1 MLEEGW
7 YLMTAAD
14 LERELERFRSATGGA
29 PPSNAVRLS
38 VEDALAFRN
47 AGNRPDDDGRT
58 LRLVLRIDD
67 ASELSYLQAKRLV
80 WEPDF
85 HDAPEWRRAG
95 SRPVNVVPLR
105 SPGVTA
111 EEHGPWWEESQVAAL
126 EDEWRTRGTAAGLK
140 VPAGYRGFVYKT
152 VLALRAAGRE
162 VTPDAVADSIS
173 RWVPAAEAD
182 RIRIALRDANRD

>member
-1 MLEEGW
+1 
-7 YLMTAAD
+7 TAAD
-14 LERELERFRSATGGA
+14 LERELERLRSGEGDVS
-29 PPSNAVRLS
+29 PSNAVRLS
-38 VEDALAFRN
+38 VEEALAFRN
-47 AGNRPDDDGRT
+47 AGNLPDDNGRT

-105 SPGVTA
+105 APGVTA
-111 EEHGPWWEESQVAAL
+111 GDHGPWWEESQVAAL

-140 VPAGYRGFVYKT
+140 VPASCRGFVYKT

-162 VTPDAVADSIS
+162 VTPDSVADSIS
-173 RWVPAAEAD
+173 RWVPAPEAD
-182 RIRIALRDANRD
+182 QIRSALRDANID